1 MSAPTLTLAALRDL
15 DPCRG
20 AMERLTL
27 PDGPLTARDAV
38 EAGATLKDLV
48 WVASAVAR
56 SDRDVERRL
65 RLWMADCAARVLHVY
80 ERENPDD
87 DRVRNA
93 IVAARKYA
101 RGEITAAARTAAK
114 DAARDDAWADVRAV
128 AWAAAKAAAKD
139 DAWAAAWAAAE
150 AAPKGAARAAAGAAA
165 WAAAKDDAWDAAQDD
180 AKDAAWAAVWAAEE
194 GWQLDR
200 LVAWLSK
207 NEPGDLPLP
216 ASMEAMQ

>member
-1 MSAPTLTLAALRDL
+1 MSAPILTLAALRDL

-38 EAGATLKDLV
+38 EAGATLNDLV

-101 RGEITAAARTAAK
+101 RGEITAAARTAAQ
-114 DAARDDAWADVRAV
+114 D
-128 AWAAAKAAAKD
+128 AAKD
-139 DAWAAAWAAAE
+139 
-150 AAPKGAARAAAGAAA
+150 GA
-165 WAAAKDDAWDAAQDD
+165 
-180 AKDAAWAAVWAAEE
+180 WAAEE